1 MFYPPQYTLKQK
13 EKADPESGV
22 GLFLR
27 PENFLKLCAAAKEA
41 AYFAERPAKI
51 RVEVHKA

>member
-13 EKADPESGV
+13 EKADPGFGV

-27 PENFLKLCAAAKEA
+27 PEKFLKLCAATKEA